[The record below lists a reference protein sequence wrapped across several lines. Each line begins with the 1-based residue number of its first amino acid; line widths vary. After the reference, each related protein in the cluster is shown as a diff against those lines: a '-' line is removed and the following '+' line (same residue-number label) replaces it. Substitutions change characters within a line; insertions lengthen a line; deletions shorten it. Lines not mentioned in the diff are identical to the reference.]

1 MMAERLRLDGEL
13 SMRTAA
19 SVFERPLPA
28 GGGGWIIDFSAVT
41 AADSAALAL
50 LLAWLRRAR
59 ARGVGVELH
68 ALPESLHAL
77 ARLYGIDVLLPG
89 AA

>member
-1 MMAERLRLDGEL
+1 MAERLRLDGEL
-13 SMRTAA
+13 TMHTAA
-19 SVFERPLPA
+19 SVFARPLPA
-28 GGGGWIIDFSAVT
+28 GGDGWIIDFSDVS

-50 LLAWLRRAR
+50 LLAWLRRAK
-59 ARGVGVELH
+59 ARGIAVELH
-68 ALPESLHAL
+68 AFPAALHAL